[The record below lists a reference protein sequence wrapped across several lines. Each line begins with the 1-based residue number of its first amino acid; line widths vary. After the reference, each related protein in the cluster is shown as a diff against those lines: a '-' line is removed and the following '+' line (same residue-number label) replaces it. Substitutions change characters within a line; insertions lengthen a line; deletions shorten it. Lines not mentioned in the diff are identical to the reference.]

1 MVYVHDR
8 VQAVIDT
15 LPAGLKKAHE
25 TVVTELK
32 NAAKDGKHVIIFAD
46 KDPDGA
52 SAHGLADIARSLG
65 VKSIDVYHVDRDD
78 VRFTEPATYV
88 VYDISVTDKHLK
100 DVHPE
105 ARIINVDHH
114 DLAPRGGFPKHPQ
127 LAVAANP
134 FYTDRTIRRF
144 VEAEAK
150 AYKLSIEDLQR
161 IADVFELAE
170 RFPKDITT
178 DEIVEKYL
186 SAVRNGQPVAL
197 LRDEK
202 ICKLNEEW
210 RKTLGKYL
218 KRIHDSEFTVK
229 KIPVGDATVKIAII
243 HVDPEDERRIQK
255 IKSAGT
261 C

>member
-134 FYTDRTIRRF
+134 FYTDRPREVLTREENNQLYPLNPS
-144 VEAEAK
+144 VQ
-150 AYKLSIEDLQR
+150 LLQ
-161 IADVFELAE
+161 
-170 RFPKDITT
+170 
-178 DEIVEKYL
+178 
-186 SAVRNGQPVAL
+186 AVRRGGGQSVQA
-197 LRDEK
+197 
-202 ICKLNEEW
+202 
-210 RKTLGKYL
+210 KY
-218 KRIHDSEFTVK
+218 
-229 KIPVGDATVKIAII
+229 
-243 HVDPEDERRIQK
+243 
-255 IKSAGT
+255 
-261 C
+261 